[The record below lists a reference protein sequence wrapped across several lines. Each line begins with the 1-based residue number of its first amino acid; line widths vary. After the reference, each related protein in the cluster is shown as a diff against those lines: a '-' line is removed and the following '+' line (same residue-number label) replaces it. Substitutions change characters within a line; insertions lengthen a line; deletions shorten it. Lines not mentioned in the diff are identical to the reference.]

1 MKKQITLLS
10 FLFASTSIAFAQ
22 NPGIA
27 RGAQALNAAATDLQ
41 QYFEPVT
48 TIIYVIAAVVGVV
61 GGYRVYSK
69 MQNGDQDVQ
78 KAAVGWAGSFLFL
91 LSVAAVLKAAFF

>member
-1 MKKQITLLS
+1 MKKQITLLTLLS
-10 FLFASTSIAFAQ
+10 ASVSSVFGQ
-22 NPGIA
+22 NAGVA
-27 RGAQALNAAATDLQ
+27 RGAQALTAAANDLQ

-48 TIIYVIAAVVGVV
+48 TVVYVIAGVVGLV

-78 KAAVGWAGSFLFL
+78 KAFVGWGGSFLFL
-91 LSVAAVLKAAFF
+91 LSIAAILKAAFF

>member
-1 MKKQITLLS
+1 MKKQITLLG
-10 FLFASTSIAFAQ
+10 FLFASAGVAFGQ
-22 NPGIA
+22 NPGIQ
-27 RGAQALNAAATDLQ
+27 RGAQALNAAANDLQ

-48 TIIYVIAAVVGVV
+48 TVVYVIAAVVGVV

-78 KAAVGWAGSFLFL
+78 KAFVGWGGSFLFL
-91 LSVAAVLKAAFF
+91 LSVAAILRAAFF

>member
-1 MKKQITLLS
+1 MKKQVT
-10 FLFASTSIAFAQ
+10 FLAFACFSCTAALAQ

-27 RGAQALNAAATDLQ
+27 RGAQALSAAATDLQ

-48 TIIYVIAAVVGVV
+48 TIIYVIAAVVGIV

-91 LSVAAVLKAAFF
+91 LSIAAILKAAFF

>member
-1 MKKQITLLS
+1 MLT
-10 FLFASTSIAFAQ
+10 ASTGIAFAQ
-22 NPGIA
+22 NAGIA

-48 TIIYVIAAVVGVV
+48 TIIYVIAGTVGLV

-78 KAAVGWAGSFLFL
+78 KAFVGWGGSFLFL
-91 LSVAAVLKAAFF
+91 LSVAAILKAAFF